1 MVRMADALEP
11 VLRLLVARQC
21 PRDVILPG
29 DMKDLMNKVAEAKKG
44 GRGQPHRAPG
54 GDGGQAEPGQH
65 GQVVV
70 MRLRR

>member
-44 GRGQPHRAPG
+44 GRGQPHRPPR
-54 GDGGQAEPGQH
+54 GDGGHAQPGQH
-65 GQVVV
+65 GQAAG
-70 MRLRR
+70 RRVRR